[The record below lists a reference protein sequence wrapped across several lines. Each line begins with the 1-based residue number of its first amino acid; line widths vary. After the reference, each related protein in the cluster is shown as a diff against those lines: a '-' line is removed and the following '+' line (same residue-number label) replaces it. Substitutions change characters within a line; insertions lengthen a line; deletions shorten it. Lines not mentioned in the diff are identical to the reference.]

1 MSRFVWHV
9 RCADCLAAAVYSSE
23 LDAQSWAT
31 IHRCPKTPGDLPA
44 ETQPSTTQPKE
55 TPA

>member
-23 LDAQSWAT
+23 LDAQSWAA